1 MSASEGGEEVKI
13 VVARTVAVKVVV
25 KVVGKGDLELE
36 GGIGRWGLVEG
47 GV

>member
-1 MSASEGGEEVKI
+1 MSASEGGEVIKI
-13 VVARTVAVKVVV
+13 VVARTVAVEVVV

>member
-1 MSASEGGEEVKI
+1 MAD
-13 VVARTVAVKVVV
+13 KVVV
-25 KVVGKGDLELE
+25 KVVVKGDLELE